1 MSIPLTIN
9 GVTFSYPQQFDKNWG
24 PTLTNWSQAVT
35 NGMLQKA
42 GGAFTLTAETDF
54 GASFGLKA
62 LYLKSEESNIAATG
76 FLRLANASSG
86 LVWRNAANS
95 ADLPLTVNAS
105 NQLTFNGTSI
115 GATTALTNGHILVGN
130 ASNQPADVAMSGDV
144 AIANTGATTIQAN
157 AIVDSKVSSSAAIAL
172 SKLAPTTAYYW
183 YAANASGVLTPLAV
197 TASRA
202 VATDANGLP
211 VASATTATEL
221 GYLSGVGSALQTQ
234 INGLLP
240 KTGGTM
246 AGNINMNG
254 NKIVSSASASTTGDA
269 VTYRQTGGAVTGTTA
284 NSGGTQGTIQQ
295 GTISTPDLRANAV
308 TSSSTSSSGTNGAS
322 TQITTAALTTIGGSV
337 IAAYNCT
344 LNVGPDFSSLTNV
357 RTFIVDTTVT
367 CDGTEL
373 PGAGQQFQIA
383 TDGNTTGLSNTQ
395 DQRLPFSGTVIHAPA
410 AGSHTYALKYTV
422 AFGIFA
428 SVGNYSLNVV
438 ELRA

>member
-211 VASATTATEL
+211 VASTTTATEL

-246 AGNINMNG
+246 SGNINMSG
-254 NKIVSSASASTTGDA
+254 NKLVSLTQGTTSGDSIAYPVGTAQISA
-269 VTYRQTGGAVTGTTA
+269 GAVTTA
-284 NSGGTQGTIQQ
+284 LLASH
-295 GTISTPDLRANAV
+295 AV
-308 TSSSTSSSGTNGAS
+308 TNIQSSAATGSQDLGSD
-322 TQITTAALTTIGGSV
+322 ITTAVITTSGFPVLVLATANVRGITTTSLGKIVGESV
-337 IAAYNCT
+337 INVFRGATEITGGCAYSVYT
-344 LNVGPDFSSLTNV
+344 
-357 RTFIVDTTVT
+357 
-367 CDGTEL
+367 
-373 PGAGQQFQIA
+373 GASA
-383 TDGNTTGLSNTQ
+383 TGLAFGFNLSIMTI
-395 DQRLPFSGTVIHAPA
+395 DTPA
-410 AGSHTYALKYTV
+410 AGTYTYHLSGGAL
-422 AFGIFA
+422 APD
-428 SVGNYSLNVV
+428 SVDGYSLVLI
-438 ELRA
+438 ELKA